1 MSARASSGKYK
12 KYTKGTVP
20 FVYIDVGGKVKYK
33 KGAKIDGHHTEKV
46 SENHDKMTDPRTIEF
61 MEQSDHIKYHQQN
74 GY

>member
-1 MSARASSGKYK
+1 MKSKSKYAIK
-12 KYTKGTVP
+12 VEHMTKRFKLYYDKPNTLKERIV
-20 FVYIDVGGKVKYK
+20 FWNTK
-33 KGAKIDGHHTEKV
+33 KV

>member
-1 MSARASSGKYK
+1 M
-12 KYTKGTVP
+12 
-20 FVYIDVGGKVKYK
+20 YIDVGGKVKYK